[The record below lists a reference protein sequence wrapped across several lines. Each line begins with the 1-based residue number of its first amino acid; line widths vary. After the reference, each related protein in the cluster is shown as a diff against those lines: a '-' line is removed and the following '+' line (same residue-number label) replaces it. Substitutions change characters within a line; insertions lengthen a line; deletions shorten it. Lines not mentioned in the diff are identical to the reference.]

1 MDCLSFFL
9 MCSVVGG
16 VLIISGLYM
25 VTWASYREQHTTGS
39 GNVIASSSDVRVSEP
54 LIYRD
59 GTGEKIA

>member
-1 MDCLSFFL
+1 

-39 GNVIASSSDVRVSEP
+39 GNVITYSSDVRIYEP
-54 LIYRD
+54 LIHREE
-59 GTGEKIA
+59 TGGNKIG